1 MLGWAENWKVGL
13 VHIQP
18 GRPMQNG
25 HVESFHGRVR
35 DECLNAN
42 WFPHAQPKS
51 AQPRLR
57 RLREIISKQNQNW
70 ETPVRYA
77 LYATWSVDDAAVP
90 GQSPIVAHRA
100 MTRAMS
106 KTFSLCR
113 DFDGDPDAFKQ
124 TKTPLQNNTPEFSY
138 IADVHLYEF
147 WQCKCIQAIEELNQP
162 SMP

>member
-1 MLGWAENWKVGL
+1 
-13 VHIQP
+13 
-18 GRPMQNG
+18 
-25 HVESFHGRVR
+25 
-35 DECLNAN
+35 
-42 WFPHAQPKS
+42 
-51 AQPRLR
+51 
-57 RLREIISKQNQNW
+57 
-70 ETPVRYA
+70 
-77 LYATWSVDDAAVP
+77 
-90 GQSPIVAHRA
+90 

-162 SMP
+162 SMPQEDTMRSELVFGAMAHISNRFLLTKLASKATRKFHRPNTRIQDTTNDVFVHFSRANPIAIVRYLPQRAAIPLRLAS